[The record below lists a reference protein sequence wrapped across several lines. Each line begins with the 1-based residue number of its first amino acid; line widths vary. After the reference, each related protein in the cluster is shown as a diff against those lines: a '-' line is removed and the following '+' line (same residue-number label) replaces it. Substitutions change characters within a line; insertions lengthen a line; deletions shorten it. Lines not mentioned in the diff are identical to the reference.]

1 MVYNYNNWRM
11 KKNENKYINKRLE
24 NLKLE
29 SLCLADFTGRLLKDT
44 WGNSLWWQRLSD
56 ENYHSNEISTCLPP
70 KLKSDDNVYD
80 REERLNTLHVKTLY
94 TCIYGAICVFSYYA
108 KYICFT
114 FSLHYSS
121 VRDNFVALNVCR

>member
-1 MVYNYNNWRM
+1 MVYNYSNWRM
-11 KKNENKYINKRLE
+11 KKKRKKKYINKRLE

-44 WGNSLWWQRLSD
+44 WGNSVWWQRLSD
-56 ENYHSNEISTCLPP
+56 ENYHYHSNEIRTCLPP

-80 REERLNTLHVKTLY
+80 REERSNTLHVKTLY
-94 TCIYGAICVFSYYA
+94 TCIYGAICEFSFYA

-121 VRDNFVALNVCR
+121 VSDKLAL